1 MYVHSYF
8 SRSMVFFT
16 YTVVL
21 LSLQI
26 FIYSPRLI
34 PYIFYLIYLTLLF
47 TCVTQSLVSTHKFS
61 NKFSLYR
68 PVSWLTD
75 GTVSWLTDGTV
86 SSLSCSIQFN
96 IIYMLFTKYLE
107 VRTGKMLSC
116 LYIFT
121 VRTNYMFG
129 KWLIHFPHIVCLYFH
144 VLWRFTVI
152 AFFQVVLACGGL
164 YSKIPTRMLHFIGF
178 WAWEKQ
184 TLLVV

>member
-1 MYVHSYF
+1 M
-8 SRSMVFFT
+8 
-16 YTVVL
+16 
-21 LSLQI
+21 
-26 FIYSPRLI
+26 
-34 PYIFYLIYLTLLF
+34 TLLF

-68 PVSWLTD
+68 PVSWLTDGTVSWLTDCTVSWLTD

-116 LYIFT
+116 LYIFI

-144 VLWRFTVI
+144 VLWRFNSL
-152 AFFQVVLACGGL
+152 FSGGFSLRGL

-184 TLLVV
+184 TLLRFKLLWWDSELG